1 MKAYPKEGVAVGLI
15 GVNHVATVSKD
26 LDVLVDFYSR
36 IFDSECLLDLEV
48 PFMPLKQEG
57 GKGRHV
63 FISLGGP
70 TVLHAW
76 QIDGV
81 DPNEFDGEIFGRG
94 RVDHFALETETYA
107 DFEHLRQ
114 RLVDEGA
121 STGEVNDFGLM
132 LSFSFRD
139 PDGLWTEVAWWK
151 DGPHLDRLDSTLMR
165 DPIAEQARA

>member
-1 MKAYPKEGVAVGLI
+1 MGLI

-26 LDVLVDFYSR
+26 LDVLVEFYSR
-36 IFDSECLLDLEV
+36 VFGTECLLDVEV

-57 GKGRHV
+57 GRGRHV

-81 DPNEFDGEIFGRG
+81 DPDEFDGEIFDRG
-94 RVDHFALETETYA
+94 RVDHFALATESYA
-107 DFEHLRQ
+107 EFERLRLK
-114 RLVDEGA
+114 LVTKGA
-121 STGEVNDFGLM
+121 TTGEVNDFGLM
-132 LSFSFRD
+132 LSFSFQD
-139 PDGLWTEVAWWK
+139 PDGLWTEVSWWK
-151 DGPHLDRLDSTLMR
+151 DGPDLTGLDATLMR